1 MSQRAVGRATWD
13 QRQQAFVERLGR
25 ESLSDLET
33 GTILALPS
41 ATFPVA
47 ELCKITAIQ
56 HYEERMLFVVLLLRR
71 PRLRVVYATSLPI
84 DPDIVDYYLGF
95 LPDPEDARRRLR
107 LVAVGDDGP
116 QPLTEKLL
124 ERPDV
129 VEQLR
134 GAVEDPDSAYVLP
147 FNVTA
152 AEQQLSDAL
161 GLPVYG
167 PHPRLA
173 QLGSKSGGRR
183 VARQAGVAVLPGAED
198 LRSLEAVEGAIAA
211 IKAVS
216 PQAEAV
222 VIKLNDGFSG
232 QGNAIVELSGPTSP
246 LAESHTTFC
255 AGEESWPSFAAKIA
269 QGGAIVEQLIRPE
282 AMASPSVQLRI
293 SPVGTVEVVST
304 HDQILGGPDNQVYL
318 GCRFPAHWD
327 YRLAIQ
333 EAGVRV
339 GRVLADDGVIGS
351 FGIDFI
357 IDRSDGEA
365 RIYLSEINLRMGG
378 TTHPFWMAR
387 LATGGV
393 YDTLT
398 GELVADGKPKSYV
411 ATDNLK
417 SEHLAGRRPGDLI
430 RDIGKAGLAYDAG
443 ARTGATLHLL
453 GALPGFGKMGVTC
466 IADSPEAADKLYQE
480 LVDTIQDRD

>member
-1 MSQRAVGRATWD
+1 MTPTTWEERQRA
-13 QRQQAFVERLGR
+13 FMERLGR

-33 GTILALPS
+33 GTIVALPS
-41 ATFPVA
+41 ATFPVS

-71 PRLRVVYATSLPI
+71 PQLRVVYATSLPV
-84 DPDIVDYYLGF
+84 DPGIVDYYLSF
-95 LPDPEDARRRLR
+95 LPDPDDARRRLR
-107 LVAVGDDGP
+107 LVAVDDDGP
-116 QPLTEKLL
+116 LPLTEKLL

-129 VEQLR
+129 VERLR
-134 GAVEDPDSAYVLP
+134 ASVEDPDDAYVLP
-147 FNVTA
+147 FNVTS
-152 AEQQLSDAL
+152 AEHRLSDAL
-161 GLPVYG
+161 GLPFYG

-173 QLGSKSGGRR
+173 QLGSKSGSRK
-183 VARQAGVAVLPGAED
+183 VARRAGVAVLPGAED

-211 IKAVS
+211 IRAVS
-216 PQAEAV
+216 PEAEAV
-222 VIKLNDGFSG
+222 VVKLNDGFSG

-246 LAESHTTFC
+246 LPESNGRFC

-269 QGGAIVEQLIRPE
+269 KGGAIVEQLLRPD

-293 SPVGTVEVVST
+293 SPAGTVEVVST

-318 GCRFPAHWD
+318 GCRFPAQWD

-333 EAGVRV
+333 EAGMRV
-339 GRVLADDGVIGS
+339 GRILADEGVIGS

-357 IDRSDGEA
+357 IDLAAGEA
-365 RIYLSEINLRMGG
+365 GIYLSEINLRMGG

-387 LATGGV
+387 LATAGT
-393 YDTLT
+393 YDALT
-398 GELVADGKPKSYV
+398 GELMADGRPKSYV

-417 SEHLAGRRPGDLI
+417 SEHLAGRHPVAII
-430 RDIGKAGLAYDAG
+430 REVAGAGLGYDAG
-443 ARTGATLHLL
+443 SRTGATLHLL

-466 IADSPEAADKLYQE
+466 IADSPEEADKLYQD
-480 LVDTIQDRD
+480 LVDTIQGRGAD